1 LSTQRSRPDANPPR
15 HGSPAAHAP
24 LFRPARWLPGGH
36 AQTIWP
42 RFILPPAPAY
52 ARERIDTPDGD
63 FIDLDWL
70 ASPTDA
76 PAPLVMLFHGL
87 EGSSHSHYAR
97 ALMHAVAARG
107 WNGLVV
113 HARGCSGEPNRLLR
127 AYHSGDSAELDWLLP
142 LIVPRMQGQP
152 VYAVGVSLGG
162 NVLCKWLGEQGS
174 AGTALLRAAASVC
187 APVDL
192 GASGRALDMGLNRV
206 YTQYFL
212 RTMKPRALEKAALF
226 PGTLDAR
233 AIAAGHSIRA
243 FDDAVTSQIHGF
255 RDADDYWT
263 RSSSRPLLAGVRVP
277 LLLLQALND
286 PMVPA
291 TSLATPDMLSP
302 DVLPHYTE
310 QGGHVGY
317 VSGSPKGHLDWLPQ
331 RILHFFDTGY

>member
-1 LSTQRSRPDANPPR
+1 MTAPP
-15 HGSPAAHAP
+15 P
-24 LFRPARWLPGGH
+24 FRPASWLPGGH

-42 RFILPPAPAY
+42 RFIPQAMPTLV
-52 ARERIDTPDGD
+52 RERLDTPDGD
-63 FIDLDWL
+63 FVDIDWL
-70 ASPTDA
+70 PRQAA
-76 PAPLVMLFHGL
+76 QPLVLLFHGL
-87 EGSSHSHYAR
+87 EGSSGSHYAK
-97 ALMHAVAARG
+97 ALMHALAARR
-107 WNGLVV
+107 WNGAVV

-142 LIVPRMQGQP
+142 RVVPRNEGRP

-162 NVLCKWLGEQGS
+162 NVLCKWLGEQGQAAS
-174 AGTALLRAAASVC
+174 KWITAAASVC

-192 GASGRALDMGLNRV
+192 GAAGRALDEGFNRV

-212 RTMKPRALEKAALF
+212 RTMKPRALLKAQRF
-226 PGTLDAR
+226 PGLLDEA
-233 AIAAGHSIRA
+233 AIAACNSIRA

-263 RSSSRPLLAGVRVP
+263 RCASRPLLKAVRTP

-291 TSLATPDMLSP
+291 WSLATPDLLSS
-302 DVLPHYTE
+302 DVRPEYTA

-317 VSGSPKGHLDWLPQ
+317 VSGAPKGRLDWLPQ
-331 RILHFFDTGY
+331 RVLHFFDTGA